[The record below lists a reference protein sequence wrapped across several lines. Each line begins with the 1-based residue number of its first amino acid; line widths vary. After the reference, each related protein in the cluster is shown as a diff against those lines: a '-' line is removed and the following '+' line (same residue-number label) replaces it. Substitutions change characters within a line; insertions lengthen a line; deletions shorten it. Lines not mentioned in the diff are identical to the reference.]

1 MAYPESLLVP
11 GERVVVHLRPHWRM
25 LVVPVLVPPVAVG
38 VGAWVAGMLSTVTW
52 HATAWIV
59 IAVLVAGLV
68 VWSSLAPV
76 ARWRS
81 THFVVTDRRLLVREG
96 VLGRVGIVVMAST
109 ITAVRTRQTATER
122 LLGCG
127 TLVVGV
133 ANARDPWEFDGIG
146 DLVRTAALVEQVA
159 EDRGGLRVPDDV
171 DDLTDDDPDDVDD
184 DLDDDL
190 DADDVD
196 GWGAWDD
203 EPAPR
208 SGRGARRSADRDP
221 GTRLPARRRS
231 AAVSPRRVRAAR
243 TSR

>member
-38 VGAWVAGMLSTVTW
+38 VGAWVAGMLSTVPW

-76 ARWRS
+76 ARWRC

-109 ITAVRTRQTATER
+109 ITVVRTRQTATER

-159 EDRGGLRVPDDV
+159 EDRGGLRVPDDDV
-171 DDLTDDDPDDVDD
+171 DDLTDDPDAP
-184 DLDDDL
+184 DDDL
-190 DADDVD
+190 DADDDVD

-208 SGRGARRSADRDP
+208 SGRGARRGADRDT

-231 AAVSPRRVRAAR
+231 TAVSRRRERAAR